1 MNLMTEISIFVL
13 QTISYLY
20 ILIVLLRFLFQLVR
34 ADFYNPL
41 SQAVVKLTNPLLLPI
56 RKVIPGLFGIDL
68 ACLLLAL
75 VLQCLVFVVIT
86 LVSGQGLAPPLL
98 LVFYSLIRLL
108 AIVVDIYFWGLLI
121 MVIASWV
128 APQSY
133 HPALLLLRQLMEPL
147 LQPVRRLLPPQG
159 GLDFS
164 PLIAG
169 MLLFIAKNMIVPAM
183 TMSVITTFG

>member
-1 MNLMTEISIFVL
+1 MNLLAEISVFVL

-20 ILIVLLRFLFQLVR
+20 IMIVLLRFLFQLVR

-56 RKVIPGLFGIDL
+56 RKVVPGVFGIDL

-75 VLQCLVFVVIT
+75 VLQCLVFIVIT
-86 LVSGQGLAPPLL
+86 LMSGQGMVPPLL
-98 LVFYSLIRLL
+98 LIFYSLIRLL
-108 AIVVDIYFWGLLI
+108 AVVVDIYFWGLLI

-147 LQPVRRLLPPQG
+147 LMPIRRLLPPMG

-164 PLIAG
+164 PLIGG
-169 MLLFIAKNMIVPAM
+169 MLLFIAKNMLLPAL
-183 TMSVITTFG
+183 TLSVVRTFG

>member
-1 MNLMTEISIFVL
+1 MTLLSQISVFVL

-20 ILIVLLRFLFQLVR
+20 ILLVLLRFLFQLVR

-41 SQAVVKLTNPLLLPI
+41 SQTVVKLTNPLLIPV
-56 RKVIPGLFGIDL
+56 RKVVPGLFGVDI
-68 ACLLLAL
+68 ACLVLAL
-75 VLQCLVFVVIT
+75 ILQCLAFQVIE
-86 LVSGQGLAPPLL
+86 LVSGGGLVPPLL
-98 LVFYSLIRLL
+98 LVFASLVELL
-108 AIVVDIYFWGLLI
+108 AAVVDIYFWGLLI

-133 HPALLLLRQLMEPL
+133 HPALLLLRQLMEPML
-147 LQPVRRLLPPQG
+147 LPFRRLLPPQG

-169 MLLFIAKNMIVPAM
+169 MVLFIAKNMIVPAIGV
-183 TMSVITTFG
+183 SVINTFR